1 MLLMGESING
11 TRKQVAEAIQARD
24 AEFIK
29 TLAQDQIDAGAN
41 VLDVN
46 GGVAG
51 GNEIEDLTWLIDIVM
66 GITDMQLMVD
76 SASPTALDA
85 GVKAIIDKGGKVPF
99 INSISGEQPRIDAVL
114 PLIEKYKCP
123 VVGLC
128 LSNDGIPPTAED
140 RFAVAQQIYD
150 MCTGAGLPAGDL
162 WIDPLVLA
170 VSADPAAPGVTMD
183 TLKLVKERLDCK
195 TTGGLSN
202 VSFGLPNRALL
213 NRTFVAMC
221 AGLGLDGLIVDVRNK
236 QMMATIKSIE
246 ALRGEDN
253 FCGSYLKA
261 HRAGILE

>member
-51 GNEIEDLTWLIDIVM
+51 GNEVEDLTWLIDIVM

-76 SASPTALDA
+76 SASPTALEA
-85 GVKAIIDKGGKVPF
+85 GVQAIIDKGGKIPF

-140 RFAVAQQIYD
+140 RFAVAKDIYD
-150 MCTGAGLPAGDL
+150 MCTGAGLPAEDL

-170 VSADPAAPGVTMD
+170 VSADPCAPGVTMD
-183 TLKLVKERLDCK
+183 TLKMVKERLDCK

-202 VSFGLPNRALL
+202 VSFGLPNRGLL

-221 AGLGLDGLIVDVRNK
+221 GGLGLDGLIVDVRNK